1 MGSRKAREKEGE
13 VLKAK
18 CQVKRHD
25 PEFRHQL
32 QKTAFKSLHFSHSA
46 THECKISSNTDT
58 KNGSEPAHG
67 KAGQTSVPRQ
77 PQAAAA
83 RASGKGGLLCLG
95 SNLLCLAG
103 RCDSPT
109 TSLKI
114 SAPHF
119 RVRLPSPLPLT
130 NFADQPPRPMS
141 HCPLTLLP
149 STGHATHSVQIPSL
163 ILILSLRSSQAK
175 MPGKLYKARSE
186 QRVASPR
193 TSGLSHLPSR
203 VAGHFHVKGPRKIPP
218 PAVLEK
224 NASADCGITAWRRQ
238 TGGTVSWAWH
248 LPECHQQARGRGR
261 HTRRG
266 NRRGR
271 PLLSATPG

>member
-83 RASGKGGLLCLG
+83 RASGKGGLLCLEATFFAWQG
-95 SNLLCLAG
+95 AVT
-103 RCDSPT
+103 P
-109 TSLKI
+109 
-114 SAPHF
+114 P
-119 RVRLPSPLPLT
+119 RLP
-130 NFADQPPRPMS
+130 
-141 HCPLTLLP
+141 
-149 STGHATHSVQIPSL
+149 
-163 ILILSLRSSQAK
+163 
-175 MPGKLYKARSE
+175 
-186 QRVASPR
+186 
-193 TSGLSHLPSR
+193 
-203 VAGHFHVKGPRKIPP
+203 
-218 PAVLEK
+218 
-224 NASADCGITAWRRQ
+224 
-238 TGGTVSWAWH
+238 
-248 LPECHQQARGRGR
+248 
-261 HTRRG
+261 
-266 NRRGR
+266 
-271 PLLSATPG
+271 